1 MAWCKCQWPLTTLP
15 RRVTLTHSPKPFIL
29 RPLQAERKVSV
40 IDCVYPGYYKDL
52 RFEGLPVDRISLQVA
67 LQ

>member
-1 MAWCKCQWPLTTLP
+1 MAWCKCQCPLSILP
-15 RRVTLTHSPKPFIL
+15 RRVTLTHSPEPSIL

-40 IDCVYPGYYKDL
+40 IDCVYPGYYKYL
-52 RFEGLPVDRISLQVA
+52 QFEGLPVDRISLQVA